1 MVYTFAFLLFFI
13 LLAQF
18 GAAIAAFVLEIN
30 PGEVIKIN
38 MEIGLDNYGA
48 NDHQG
53 ITNTLDTVQEQLEC
67 CGVSNFTDWR
77 QTSMFSD
84 GGVPDSCCKVGLF
97 LTFTGL
103 KTLYCKNEVALCG
116 HPGYEE
122 RAIYTRGCLELVN
135 SVFVDN
141 MSVIGGK
148 NS

>member
-38 MEIGLDNYGA
+38 MERGLDNYGA

-53 ITNTLDTVQEQLEC
+53 ITNTWDAVQEQLGC
-67 CGVSNFTDWR
+67 CGVSNFTDWK

-84 GGVPDSCCKVGLF
+84 GGVPDSCCKVSF
-97 LTFTGL
+97 CL
-103 KTLYCKNEVALCG
+103 KLLLILRSSIGRMRSLCVAILG
-116 HPGYEE
+116 MK
-122 RAIYTRGCLELVN
+122 T
-135 SVFVDN
+135 
-141 MSVIGGK
+141 
-148 NS
+148 

>member
-1 MVYTFAFLLFFI
+1 
-13 LLAQF
+13 
-18 GAAIAAFVLEIN
+18 
-30 PGEVIKIN
+30 
-38 MEIGLDNYGA
+38 
-48 NDHQG
+48 
-53 ITNTLDTVQEQLEC
+53 
-67 CGVSNFTDWR
+67 
-77 QTSMFSD
+77 MFSD
-84 GGVPDSCCKVGLF
+84 GGVPDSCCKVSLF

-103 KTLYCKNEVALCG
+103 KILYCKNEVTLCG